1 MILVIGG
8 AYQGKKAF
16 AMQLASE
23 MSYEVIDRFQDCVR
37 KQMEEEIPLE
47 PFLEALL
54 KKNPHTIIVMDEVG
68 YGIVPMKAQ
77 DREYREW
84 VGAAGQFLAKEA
96 EKVYR
101 VMCGIGVQIK

>member
-8 AYQGKKAF
+8 AYQGKRAF
-16 AMQLASE
+16 AGQLALE
-23 MSYEVIDRFQDCVR
+23 RSYEVIDCFQDRVR
-37 KQMEEEIPLE
+37 RQMEEKRPLE
-47 PFLEALL
+47 PFLEELL
-54 KKNPHTIIVMDEVG
+54 KNNPHTVIVMDEVG
-68 YGIVPMKAQ
+68 CGIVPMNAQ